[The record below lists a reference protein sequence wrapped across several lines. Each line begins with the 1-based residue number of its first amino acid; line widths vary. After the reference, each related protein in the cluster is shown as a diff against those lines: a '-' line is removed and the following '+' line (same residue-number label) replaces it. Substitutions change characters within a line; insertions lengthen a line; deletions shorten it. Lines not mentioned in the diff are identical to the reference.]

1 MDLKQILSKEEER
14 TLLNGRINAIREMLK
29 EVPKWRR
36 KLYAKNPIYQGKE
49 FHVQNVLRNKSTN
62 LELTELLEQIVAEYL
77 QEKEGQED
85 RNEDIRSRLNIK
97 M

>member
-1 MDLKQILSKEEER
+1 MYKAILSKEEER
-14 TLLNGRINAIREMLK
+14 ILLNGRIDAIRSDLK

-36 KLYAKNPIYQGKE
+36 KLYAKNPIYQAKE

-62 LELTELLEQIVAEYL
+62 LELTELLEQIVAEY
-77 QEKEGQED
+77 KEELALKED
-85 RNEDIRSRLNIK
+85 RSNEVRSRLNIK

>member
-1 MDLKQILSKEEER
+1 MQLNQILSKEEER
-14 TLLNGRINAIREMLK
+14 ILLNGRINAIKPILISI
-29 EVPKWRR
+29 PKWRR
-36 KLYAKNPIYQGKE
+36 KLYAKNPIYQAKE

-62 LELTELLEQIVAEYL
+62 LELTDLLEQIVTEYL

>member
-1 MDLKQILSKEEER
+1 MYKAILSKEEER
-14 TLLNGRINAIREMLK
+14 ILLNGRIDAIRSDLK

-36 KLYAKNPIYQGKE
+36 KLYAKNPIYQAKE

-62 LELTELLEQIVAEYL
+62 LELTELLEQIVAEY
-77 QEKEGQED
+77 KEELALKED
-85 RNEDIRSRLNIK
+85 RSNEVRSRLNVK

>member
-1 MDLKQILSKEEER
+1 M
-14 TLLNGRINAIREMLK
+14 NGRIDAIRSDLK

-36 KLYAKNPIYQGKE
+36 KLYAKNPIYQAKE

-62 LELTELLEQIVAEYL
+62 LELTELLEQIVAEY
-77 QEKEGQED
+77 KEELALKED
-85 RNEDIRSRLNIK
+85 RSNEVRSRLNIK